1 MRINKEGYKIIFFSG
16 VVCLLIWWGFY
27 RLLVTDAAN
36 LLMWGGT
43 VFLLLFWF
51 FIVAF
56 FREPRRVRIHDAD
69 LVFAPCDG
77 RVVVTEVVMENEYL
91 KQEMLQIS
99 IFMSIT
105 NVHMNW
111 VPVGGRVEYFK
122 YHPGRFLVAW
132 HPKSSTENER
142 TTTVVRME
150 SGQPVL
156 FRQIAGLIARR
167 IVSYMKPGEPVEQ
180 NSVCGFIKFGSRVDV
195 LVPKESELLV
205 EIGDPTV
212 GSQTPIA
219 RLRKEIESLAA
230 MKTTPQ
236 TFLKFIA
243 GTAVAAAVLFL
254 IWYSSSIVVYI
265 LVSAVLAVMG
275 RPLVNRLA
283 ALHVR
288 GWRVP
293 RWLAALVTLVVIWA
307 VFALCCSLFVPLV
320 FNKINQ
326 FSTVDFASVVNSIGE
341 PIARMQRDLQNLF
354 ALSESSFS
362 LSDELVAMFR
372 QVVDMESVNRLFSS
386 VVGVVLSSV
395 IALFSI
401 SFITFFFLKDDGL
414 FYSMVTAV
422 FPERYHDN
430 ITRAL
435 DSVTVLL
442 SRYFTGILSESL
454 MLMVAV
460 TLVMMAFG
468 MKAADA

>member
-150 SGQPVL
+150 SGRL
-156 FRQIAGLIARR
+156 ILSRQKAELIARR

-219 RLRKEIESLAA
+219 RLRKEIE
-230 MKTTPQ
+230 
-236 TFLKFIA
+236 
-243 GTAVAAAVLFL
+243 
-254 IWYSSSIVVYI
+254 
-265 LVSAVLAVMG
+265 
-275 RPLVNRLA
+275 
-283 ALHVR
+283 
-288 GWRVP
+288 
-293 RWLAALVTLVVIWA
+293 
-307 VFALCCSLFVPLV
+307 
-320 FNKINQ
+320 
-326 FSTVDFASVVNSIGE
+326 
-341 PIARMQRDLQNLF
+341 
-354 ALSESSFS
+354 
-362 LSDELVAMFR
+362 
-372 QVVDMESVNRLFSS
+372 
-386 VVGVVLSSV
+386 
-395 IALFSI
+395 
-401 SFITFFFLKDDGL
+401 
-414 FYSMVTAV
+414 
-422 FPERYHDN
+422 
-430 ITRAL
+430 
-435 DSVTVLL
+435 
-442 SRYFTGILSESL
+442 
-454 MLMVAV
+454 
-460 TLVMMAFG
+460 
-468 MKAADA
+468 